1 MKKIAF
7 VIAAAGL
14 MSLAACKQQTVVV
27 NDADTTNAAL
37 INEAA
42 ALDNQVNAETNNT
55 AAVATNQ
62 ATSLQSKTDSI
73 RSEVSTSNTT
83 TTTK

>member
-7 VIAAAGL
+7 VLAAAGL

-27 NDADTTNAAL
+27 NDADTTNATLA
-37 INEAA
+37 NDAA
-42 ALDNQVNAETNNT
+42 ALDNQINAETNNAS
-55 AAVATNQ
+55 AAATNQ

-73 RSEVSTSNTT
+73 RSEVTTSNTT
-83 TTTK
+83 TTK

>member
-14 MSLAACKQQTVVV
+14 MSLAACKSQTPVA
-27 NDADTTNAAL
+27 NEADTTNAAL
-37 INEAA
+37 VNDAA
-42 ALDNQVNAETNNT
+42 ALDNQINAETNNAS
-55 AAVATNQ
+55 AAATNQ

-73 RSEVSTSNTT
+73 RSEVTTSNTT
-83 TTTK
+83 TTK